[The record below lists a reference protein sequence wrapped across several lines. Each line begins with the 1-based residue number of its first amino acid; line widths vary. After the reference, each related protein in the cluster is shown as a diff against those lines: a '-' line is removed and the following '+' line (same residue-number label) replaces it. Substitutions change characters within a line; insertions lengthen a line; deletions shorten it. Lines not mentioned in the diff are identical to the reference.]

1 MNDDGLQQLLREAT
15 QDISKPTSFFAGD
28 NWPVALLSI
37 AGGWLVSLPVVGLI
51 LSLVY
56 LFFQSQNM
64 LPVIL
69 LGIAG
74 VLTGEGIARSYSN
87 SLFAQHFGNSTFII
101 GISLLGFACF
111 IDNPGLAPSLLIL
124 PICFAAFTV
133 SADWLR
139 LPLGVTAA
147 CMLAMAWQRWLNWEF
162 TRGMGLLNGL
172 YGCLAVWL
180 FGHVAQKHLLTG
192 LDDAD
197 IKKMQAF
204 SDGWLLTT
212 WAALCVFSGS
222 SLVLTASLPFDLPVN
237 YGDYSAEAVADTSV
251 ALTVVGVIWLL
262 RCWPSMRNW
271 RGVGAGIA
279 IAELAYFT
287 PMLGPLII
295 GLVGCSVRRK
305 WRMAAAACVFAVWI
319 VGSQYYQTDWPLLMK
334 GEIMGSIGAT
344 LLLCAYF
351 PYSASKSSHLLLRTD
366 EEPIAPAIDT
376 QRLRRLAGLGT
387 LLVLSVTSIIISMRE
402 YTVAHGIQVF
412 FRLAPADPRSLIQ
425 GDYMR
430 LNVDLGKDQD
440 TLLYG
445 SGRVVIQRDKN
456 GIAKVTRI
464 LADNDLL
471 KDDEYVIDLQYESG
485 TWRLPSDAW
494 YFTEGDG
501 DRWASARFGEYRL
514 DRNGRAMLVGLR
526 SDKLEPL

>member
-15 QDISKPTSFFAGD
+15 QDTSKPTSFFAGD

-37 AGGWLVSLPVVGLI
+37 AGGWLASLPVVGLI
-51 LSLVY
+51 LCVVY
-56 LFFQSQNM
+56 IFSQSENM
-64 LPVIL
+64 LPAIL

-74 VLTGEGIARSYSN
+74 VLTGEGIARNYDH
-87 SLFAQHFGNSTFII
+87 SLFAQHFGNSIFII

-111 IDNPGLAPSLLIL
+111 IDNPTLAPSLLIL

-147 CMLAMAWQRWLNWEF
+147 CMLVMAWQRWLNLEF
-162 TRGMGLLNGL
+162 TRGIGLLNGL

-180 FGHVAQKHLLTG
+180 LANVAQRLLQTDLG
-192 LDDAD
+192 DAD
-197 IKKMQAF
+197 RKKMQAV
-204 SDGWLLTT
+204 SDGWLLTI
-212 WAALCVFSGS
+212 WVALCVFSGN
-222 SLVLTASLPFDLPVN
+222 SLILTASLPFDLPVD
-237 YGDYSAEAVADTSV
+237 YGDYCAEAVANISA
-251 ALTVVGVIWLL
+251 ALTVAGVIWLL
-262 RCWPSMRNW
+262 RRWQSMRNW

-295 GLVGCSVRRK
+295 GLVACAVDRK

-319 VGSQYYQTDWPLLMK
+319 VGSQYYQTDWPLWMK
-334 GEIMGSIGAT
+334 GEIMVSIGAT

-351 PYSASKSSHLLLRTD
+351 PYSASKTPHLLLQTD
-366 EEPIAPAIDT
+366 EEPIAPAVDT
-376 QRLRRLAGLGT
+376 QRLRLLSALA
-387 LLVLSVTSIIISMRE
+387 LLVVLSVTSIIISQRE
-402 YTVAHGIQVF
+402 YTVAHGTQVF
-412 FRLAPADPRSLIQ
+412 FRLATVDPRSLIQ

-440 TLLYG
+440 TLFYSG
-445 SGRVVIQRDKN
+445 GRVVIQRDKN

-464 LADNDLL
+464 FGGNDLL
-471 KDDEYVIDLQYESG
+471 KDDEYVINLQNEYG
-485 TWRLPSDAW
+485 TWRLPSDA
-494 YFTEGDG
+494 
-501 DRWASARFGEYRL
+501 
-514 DRNGRAMLVGLR
+514 
-526 SDKLEPL
+526 